1 MAEFQAGEVVVPV
14 VPDASGIINS
24 LRRQLVPAAAKVG
37 REMQQSIAAQ
47 MKRIDIPV
55 SADTTRARA
64 AVQELSREAQRAS
77 GQQVRIGAQADTGA
91 AQAAMAALDGTVSRL
106 DGRRAGVRVDA
117 DTAGAQAGMAAT
129 DASVSRVDGRTAHV
143 RVDADVAGAL
153 AGIAAVSAALAA
165 LPAAAAVGLGAA
177 GLAGAAVTAGVGIAA
192 LSAVAI
198 PSLSR
203 INEALKAQETAAN
216 SAARGLSNAAGATRN
231 LVIEQAQAQIAQ
243 LQAANAADQLRQAQD
258 RVKDAV
264 AGVSQ
269 AKDRLKSAVQ
279 AAAQAQVSAAQRA
292 TSAER
297 SLADAQRQAL
307 RAQEDLNRAR
317 AEAIKHLQDVART
330 LRGNAL
336 DQRQAALDLKEAEA
350 DLAKARRSGNA
361 DEIERASIAYERT
374 QLRVEELKAEQERL
388 NEEQAK
394 GVEGNDRVV
403 SAKEQVEAA
412 NRRVID
418 AERDLAKAYEEAGK
432 AGEEAA
438 KRVAD
443 ARKAVRDAE
452 DRVDDAKAALER
464 VKRDQKIAKL
474 QEKIRAEQAKQAAKQ
489 AARASATQATAA
501 QKTADLSPAEQA
513 AAQSIKA
520 FKESYERFQK
530 DLGTS
535 VLPVITGGLKVIES
549 LFKPLT
555 PLIKGT
561 ADSLVGLEDSAR
573 KALGGPFWKD
583 FFDQLSKQAPGVVE
597 GLGKS
602 FGNIIE
608 GIAGIIRAFL
618 PFSGTVVGGI
628 EKATS
633 AFATWGKNLQ
643 SNPGFQKFISFA
655 QANIPKV
662 VELFKNIGSAI
673 GSIISALAP
682 FGSAA
687 LSGLSALVGWIGK
700 LSPSAIQAIALAIGG
715 IVLGVKAWAIAQ
727 RVLNVVLSKNPIGLI
742 ITAIGLLVAGLTY
755 AYQNSETF
763 RSIVDAAFKAI
774 GVAAQWLWT
783 NVLQPVFN
791 GLVWLWQNVIAPA
804 VTWLWQNVLKP
815 AWDGIAAAI
824 EWAWTNVIQPAVAAL
839 VLYWQ
844 TILGPVIT
852 WLYEN
857 VVKPAWDAIS
867 TAIQWAW
874 QNIVKPAVA
883 ALVLYWQK
891 VLGPVIT
898 WLWNNIVKPAW
909 DGISAAVKFAWN
921 NIIKPAVAALV
932 LYWQTILGP
941 AITWLWEKV
950 IKPAWNGISEAIK
963 FAWEKIIQPA
973 VKSFWTFISETLPEG
988 FKKGVGMIEKFW
1000 NGLKDVAKKPVNFV
1014 IETVYNQGIVKLWNT
1029 VADALGLKDLK
1040 LSPLPALAR
1049 GGILPGTSS
1058 YRQGDDQLVAMRRG
1072 EGVYVSEA
1080 MRDPYERARLHAV
1093 NRAAISGKSLAP
1105 FQGFQGLAGGGI
1117 VGDLLASGVKFA
1129 AEKLM
1134 NPILDQASKAMGG
1147 SPWGNMLLAWPKK
1160 MVGDVIKFLEAK
1172 EAAAGGP
1179 GAQKALAFAREQ
1191 IGKPYKFGA
1200 TGPGS
1205 FDCSG
1210 LTMRAWQAGGRS
1222 DIPRTSQQQM
1232 GWVKQIGKPVPGA
1245 LGFPHPGH
1253 VWLYVSPDTIIEA
1266 PQTGLNVRQVAARAA
1281 QVIGVPPTEYDSGG
1295 YLPTGHSLVYNGTGS
1310 PEPVLTD
1317 QQWQAMQ
1324 GATQGGDGSMVRI
1337 DEFHATP
1344 EQSPQAIAR
1353 ELYWLSKSRPR

>member
-1 MAEFQAGEVVVPV
+1 
-14 VPDASGIINS
+14 
-24 LRRQLVPAAAKVG
+24 
-37 REMQQSIAAQ
+37 
-47 MKRIDIPV
+47 
-55 SADTTRARA
+55 
-64 AVQELSREAQRAS
+64 
-77 GQQVRIGAQADTGA
+77 
-91 AQAAMAALDGTVSRL
+91 MAALDGTVSRL
-106 DGRRAGVRVDA
+106 DGRRADVRVDV

-143 RVDADVAGAL
+143 QVDADVAGAL

-602 FGNIIE
+602 FGNVIE

-673 GSIISALAP
+673 GNIISALAP

-804 VTWLWQNVLKP
+804 ATWLWQNVLKP

-824 EWAWTNVIQPAVAAL
+824 EWAWTNIIQPAIAAL

-950 IKPAWNGISEAIK
+950 IKPAWDAIGKGIK
-963 FAWEKIIQPA
+963 VAWENVIQPA
-973 VKSFWTFISETLPEG
+973 VKALWTFVTDTLPKG
-988 FKKGVGMIEKFW
+988 FKSGVELIGKFW
-1000 NGLKDVAKKPVNFV
+1000 DSLKSIAAKPVEFMVN
-1014 IETVYNQGIVKLWNT
+1014 TVYNNGIRAVWNA
-1029 VADALGLKDLK
+1029 VAKALK
-1040 LSPLPALAR
+1040 LSELPELKFSGFAKGGIYPGYTPGRDVGVAAVSGGEAIMRPEWTRAVGSDYVHQANAAARR
-1049 GGILPGTSS
+1049 GGVS
-1058 YRQGDDQLVAMRRG
+1058 
-1072 EGVYVSEA
+1072 GVQRFMGA
-1080 MRDPYERARLHAV
+1080 
-1093 NRAAISGKSLAP
+1093 
-1105 FQGFQGLAGGGI
+1105 FAGGGI
-1117 VGDLLASGVKFA
+1117 VGDILAQGVKLG
-1129 AEKLM
+1129 AEKIL
-1134 NPILDQASKAMGG
+1134 NPILDRASAAMGDN
-1147 SPWGNMLLAWPKK
+1147 PFAQMLVNVPKVLVK
-1160 MVGDVIKFLEAK
+1160 GVIDFLTAEEAK
-1172 EAAAGGP
+1172 QGGP
-1179 GAQKALAFAREQ
+1179 GAAKALAFARAQ
-1191 IGKPYKFGA
+1191 IGKDYEFGA
-1200 TGPGS
+1200 TGPNT

-1210 LTMRAWQAGGRS
+1210 LTMRAWQAAGRS

-1232 GWVKQIGKPVPGA
+1232 GWVKPISAPVPGA

-1253 VWLYVSPDTIIEA
+1253 VWMYSGPNTIVEA
-1266 PQTGLNVRQVAARAA
+1266 PQTGLKVREVAARAA

-1317 QQWQAMQ
+1317 QQWQSMQ
-1324 GATQGGDGSMVRI
+1324 GATRGGDGPLFNI
-1337 DEFHATP
+1337 DQFNATP
-1344 EQSPQAIAR
+1344 EQSPGAIAR
-1353 ELYWLSKSRPR
+1353 ELYWLSKARPR